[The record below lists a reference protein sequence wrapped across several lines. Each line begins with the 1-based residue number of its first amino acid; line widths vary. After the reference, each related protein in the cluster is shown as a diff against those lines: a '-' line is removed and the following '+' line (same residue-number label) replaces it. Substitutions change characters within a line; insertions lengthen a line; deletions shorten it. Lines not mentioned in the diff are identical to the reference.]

1 VEEEVGEPR
10 KDNVES
16 KRKGQETEERP
27 HTLVSR
33 KNNALH

>member
-10 KDNVES
+10 KD
-16 KRKGQETEERP
+16 KIQGQRKGQETEERP